1 MGGIY
6 LREYECLY
14 IVHPQVAD
22 EQLEELTGR
31 FQSVLSDNGAEL
43 LSANPWGK
51 RRLAYEIDRVRE
63 GIYIQLRFN
72 SEPTAVDELDRALK
86 FSEHVIRHLVVRA
99 EDLDPAATNLVPEE
113 LPERGPEDF
122 EDRRPRGR
130 REAPQRT
137 ESPDEDAEASAGQ
150 ETSAAEKESA
160 PAAGIEAA
168 SEDAASTGEEQAAAV
183 AEDAVTEAAVT
194 EDAVAEEAPEPVD
207 SAEPEVDQPAASEE
221 PESEAEQSEG

>member
-137 ESPDEDAEASAGQ
+137 ESSDEDAEASAGQ
-150 ETSAAEKESA
+150 ETSAAEEESA

-183 AEDAVTEAAVT
+183 A

-221 PESEAEQSEG
+221 PESEAVQSEG